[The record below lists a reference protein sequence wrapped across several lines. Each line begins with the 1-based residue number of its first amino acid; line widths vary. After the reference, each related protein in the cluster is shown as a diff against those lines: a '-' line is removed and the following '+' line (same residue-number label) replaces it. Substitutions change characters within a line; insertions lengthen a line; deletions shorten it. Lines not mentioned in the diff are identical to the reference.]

1 MPQHYRVIIIGC
13 GAIGAIG
20 AATTHRRGASPPSC
34 HPIGR
39 RDSAPLNR
47 QR

>member
-1 MPQHYRVIIIGC
+1 MPQHDQVIIIG
-13 GAIGAIG
+13 GGAIG
-20 AATTHRRGASPPSC
+20 AATAHGRGASPPSC

-39 RDSAPLNR
+39 RDSAALNR

>member
-1 MPQHYRVIIIGC
+1 MPQHYQVIIIGC
-13 GAIGAIG
+13 GAIGA
-20 AATTHRRGASPPSC
+20 ATAYWQGASPPSC

-39 RDSAPLNR
+39 RDSAAPNR